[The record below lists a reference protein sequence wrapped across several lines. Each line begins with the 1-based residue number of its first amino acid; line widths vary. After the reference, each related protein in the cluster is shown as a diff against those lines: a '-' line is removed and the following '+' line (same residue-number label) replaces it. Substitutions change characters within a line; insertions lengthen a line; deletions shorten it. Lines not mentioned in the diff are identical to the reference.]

1 MLKFILEIHMINKLI
16 MNQLAMLTSNL
27 YYPFVY
33 LMDYITFGIF
43 GNSFYMYLF
52 KELSIIIFYDIPF
65 YLWLLI
71 ETNYIGLI

>member
-1 MLKFILEIHMINKLI
+1 MLRFIFEVFMINNLI

-33 LMDYITFGIF
+33 LMDYIIFSVF
-43 GNSFYMYLF
+43 GNGCYMYLL

-65 YLWLLI
+65 YVWLLV
-71 ETNYIGLI
+71 ETNCMGLI